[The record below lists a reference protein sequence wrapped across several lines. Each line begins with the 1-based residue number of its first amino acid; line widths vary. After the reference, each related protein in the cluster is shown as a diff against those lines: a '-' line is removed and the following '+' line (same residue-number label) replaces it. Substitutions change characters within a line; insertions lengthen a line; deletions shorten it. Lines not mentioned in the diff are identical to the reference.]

1 MVKSLLRY
9 TFFLGLVLGM
19 FSSCVNKK
27 KMVYLQAL
35 EGAQDSVFVY
45 ERTPYKLQPNDII
58 DVRIVSLDED
68 VNKLFN
74 FNSSTNNNQVAQTAN
89 LGDMYYATGYSLDI
103 NGEVD
108 LPIIGKVP
116 VGGLT
121 LQEAHDTIDGYVR
134 KYFSKYYLVVKLGGV
149 RFSAIGEFARPG
161 KYTIL
166 QNQATIFEAIST
178 AGDLLMTASRSDVK
192 IIRQYPDGTRIH
204 EVNLLDQN
212 IIHTPYYF
220 IQPGDLIYVE
230 PLKAKSWGV
239 GTNAAQSATLIL
251 SLISSTLLIIVSFTN
266 LN

>member
-1 MVKSLLRY
+1 MIKPILRY
-9 TFFLGLVLGM
+9 TAFLVMLLAGM
-19 FSSCVNKK
+19 TACVPKK
-27 KMVYLQAL
+27 DMVYLQAA

-45 ERTPYKLQPNDII
+45 ERIPYKLQSNDII
-58 DVRIVSLDED
+58 DVRIVSLDEE

-74 FNSSTNNNQVAQTAN
+74 FNTGNNINQAAQTAN
-89 LGDMYYATGYSLDI
+89 LGDMYYATGYSLDL

-116 VGGLT
+116 VSGLT
-121 LQEAHDTIDGYVR
+121 LEEAHAKIDTYVQ

-166 QNQATIFEAIST
+166 QNQATIFDAIST

-192 IIRQYPDGTRIH
+192 VIRQYPDGTRIH
-204 EVNLLDQN
+204 TVNLLDRN
-212 IIHTPYYF
+212 VINTPYYF
-220 IQPGDLIYVE
+220 VQPGDMIYVE

-239 GTNAAQSATLIL
+239 GTNAAQSATLLL
-251 SLISSTLLIIVSFTN
+251 SIISSTLLIIVSFAN
-266 LN
+266 LK